1 MNKYFNSF
9 VFYFILMSSPNF
21 LNVSSCS
28 HPAIFSQK
36 LNIDHF
42 QVVSNLMH
50 INQTLDTVLRSQ
62 QFLINQ
68 QKQFLSIHI
77 GNLDPLIGEIVL

>member
-1 MNKYFNSF
+1 
-9 VFYFILMSSPNF
+9 
-21 LNVSSCS
+21 
-28 HPAIFSQK
+28 
-36 LNIDHF
+36 
-42 QVVSNLMH
+42 MH

-77 GNLDPLIGEIVL
+77 GNLDPLIGEIVF